1 MHMSLIKASSKFYF
15 EHKRYYY
22 VTPSC
27 YIDLIRTFMSIFE
40 AKKADYIDRLSRLR
54 TGLKKLSEANALV
67 GLMRKELI
75 SLGPQIERKAQETV
89 VLMKKLEKDQRAVNE
104 VC

>member
-1 MHMSLIKASSKFYF
+1 MSLIKASSKFYF

-27 YIDLIRTFMSIFE
+27 YIDLIKTFMSIFE
-40 AKKADYIDRLSRLR
+40 SKKADYIDRLSRLR
-54 TGLKKLSEANALV
+54 TGLEKLSEANELV